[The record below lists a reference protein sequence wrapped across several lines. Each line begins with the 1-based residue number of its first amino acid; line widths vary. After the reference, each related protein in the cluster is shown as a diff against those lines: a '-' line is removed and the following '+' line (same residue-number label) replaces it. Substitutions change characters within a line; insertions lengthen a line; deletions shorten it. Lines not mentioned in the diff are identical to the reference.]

1 MFQEILIKPVLTE
14 KMAIMQERENKYAFI
29 VRKSANKIQIKQAI
43 ENKFDVKVLKIAT
56 MNFDGKIKQMTTKSN
71 GRTIRTEGKKSSFK
85 HLNLQNFDFRICVE
99 IPIKAKLNKM
109 EYKCLPSYERERIGG
124 KKKVNAIKD
133 GLLILSEIV
142 KYFFKVKK

>member
-1 MFQEILIKPVLTE
+1 MFQDIIIKPVLTE

-85 HLNLQNFDFRICVE
+85 KTIVTLVEGESIDFINGDVS
-99 IPIKAKLNKM
+99 K
-109 EYKCLPSYERERIGG
+109 
-124 KKKVNAIKD
+124 
-133 GLLILSEIV
+133 
-142 KYFFKVKK
+142 